1 MTGRSGLESRHKE
14 WRAQAKKMRRK
25 KIRQLKAQ
33 ERDSLLEEV
42 MSFHS
47 GRKQCARAGM
57 FVDKTSH
64 TQTEKRGTFERKMQ
78 ENSPRYQAWEQEQQV
93 LEEFEREEEERLNWE
108 RNVQWVRDEEVAQ
121 RQWRERQVK
130 LALAREEKTK
140 QELRI
145 REEWE
150 SEQNKLRVAEEIELK
165 KKEEKQRQQSSEKAA
180 AYLLDKEGDREN
192 KERSQGFYSHFG
204 IQNFLQDEYDTDIML
219 EYEDSETYQHFKEF
233 FDDVLLE
240 FERFGRVVQFKVC
253 RNFEPHLRGNVYV
266 EYASTQDAVAAFQKF
281 QGRWYGGR
289 QLNVEFTSVPSWRNA
304 ICGLFFKARCPKGK
318 GCNFLHVFRNP
329 NNAFAN
335 ADLDHG
341 SSWRKK
347 WNRSRSKSPSR
358 SPRARNK
365 NTPNNW
371 RWSESPEREST
382 PRNENSNRKSRR
394 SHRDNNSSSHRS
406 RLDSARKSAPKS
418 KHHSVSVLSDRSQRG
433 ESEGKREKKGSQ
445 DKDPNSHRKEKRRK
459 HSHSCTRVQDDCEFP
474 VHGLPGDGGVPEGW
488 VWDQVAQLQFQ
499 GLSNGKARGKGECCN
514 PIDIGQGHWNFSSFA
529 CCFQAASPKLR
540 KLDRLGWCSVGHPP
554 QAAAPG
560 GQQPGSPSPQATPAL
575 HYYLN
580 DFVSHL
586 HTQFLSATAQRIC

>member
-1 MTGRSGLESRHKE
+1 MMGRHKE

-33 ERDSLLEEV
+33 ERDSLLEE
-42 MSFHS
+42 
-47 GRKQCARAGM
+47 
-57 FVDKTSH
+57 
-64 TQTEKRGTFERKMQ
+64 ERKMQ

-108 RNVQWVRDEEVAQ
+108 RNVQWARDEEVAQ

-150 SEQNKLRVAEEIELK
+150 SEQNKLRMAEEIESK
-165 KKEEKQRQQSSEKAA
+165 KKEEKQRQQDE
-180 AYLLDKEGDREN
+180 LLKQIDDFINKGKDLPISLMVTNETNPNKPLCPFFSKTGACRFGDRCS
-192 KERSQGFYSHFG
+192 R
-204 IQNFLQDEYDTDIML
+204 
-219 EYEDSETYQHFKEF
+219 EF

-266 EYASTQDAVAAFQKF
+266 EYASTQDAVGAFQKF

-347 WNRSRSKSPSR
+347 WNRSRSRSPSR
-358 SPRARNK
+358 SPRARLVNLIAADIGYYRDISKFNIEKFNDAVTILSSTLSVWMVAAQLIDSSRAGKGRFQRCWRSIGIRKVELEEVNPHLRGGRVENHLGKTTPSSPDRDSNLDLLVLSSRAQQDKRISQLRHRGGNK

-406 RLDSARKSAPKS
+406 RLDSARKSSPKS
-418 KHHSVSVLSDRSQRG
+418 RHHSVSVLSNRSQRG
-433 ESEGKREKKGSQ
+433 ESEGKRKKKGNK

-459 HSHSCTRVQDDCEFP
+459 HSHSCTRSKE
-474 VHGLPGDGGVPEGW
+474 
-488 VWDQVAQLQFQ
+488 
-499 GLSNGKARGKGECCN
+499 S
-514 PIDIGQGHWNFSSFA
+514 
-529 CCFQAASPKLR
+529 
-540 KLDRLGWCSVGHPP
+540 
-554 QAAAPG
+554 
-560 GQQPGSPSPQATPAL
+560 
-575 HYYLN
+575 
-580 DFVSHL
+580 
-586 HTQFLSATAQRIC
+586 

>member
-1 MTGRSGLESRHKE
+1 MYSPDDGKLANWSPVHDLAIPVVAAVNCPFYHKNSRWSRVAWLVAQHKE
-14 WRAQAKKMRRK
+14 WRAQAKKIRRK

-33 ERDSLLEEV
+33 ERDSLLEE
-42 MSFHS
+42 
-47 GRKQCARAGM
+47 
-57 FVDKTSH
+57 
-64 TQTEKRGTFERKMQ
+64 ERKMH
-78 ENSPRYQAWEQEQQV
+78 RHQAWEQEQQV

-108 RNVQWVRDEEVAQ
+108 RNVQWARDEEVAQ
-121 RQWRERQVK
+121 RQWRERQAK
-130 LALAREEKTK
+130 LALAREENTK

-150 SEQNKLRVAEEIELK
+150 LEQNKLRVAEEIESK
-165 KKEEKQRQQSSEKAA
+165 KKEEKQRQQDE
-180 AYLLDKEGDREN
+180 LLKQIDDFINKGKDLPLSLTVTNETNPNKPLCPFFSKTGACRFGDRCSRN
-192 KERSQGFYSHFG
+192 HPRPGVSKVLLIPGFYSHFG

-358 SPRARNK
+358 SPRASLLTVHELANAGSRDVGGRLMRYNAHLQARNK

-382 PRNENSNRKSRR
+382 PRNENSNRKSR

-418 KHHSVSVLSDRSQRG
+418 RHHSVSVLSDRSQRG
-433 ESEGKREKKGSQ
+433 ESEGKRKKKGNK
-445 DKDPNSHRKEKRRK
+445 DKDPNIHRKEKTRK
-459 HSHSCTRVQDDCEFP
+459 HSHSCTRSKE
-474 VHGLPGDGGVPEGW
+474 
-488 VWDQVAQLQFQ
+488 
-499 GLSNGKARGKGECCN
+499 S
-514 PIDIGQGHWNFSSFA
+514 
-529 CCFQAASPKLR
+529 
-540 KLDRLGWCSVGHPP
+540 
-554 QAAAPG
+554 
-560 GQQPGSPSPQATPAL
+560 
-575 HYYLN
+575 
-580 DFVSHL
+580 
-586 HTQFLSATAQRIC
+586 

>member
-1 MTGRSGLESRHKE
+1 MIHKE

-25 KIRQLKAQ
+25 RIRQLKAQ
-33 ERDSLLEEV
+33 ERDSLLEE
-42 MSFHS
+42 
-47 GRKQCARAGM
+47 
-57 FVDKTSH
+57 
-64 TQTEKRGTFERKMQ
+64 ERKMQ
-78 ENSPRYQAWEQEQQV
+78 ENSPRYHAWEQEQQV

-108 RNVQWVRDEEVAQ
+108 RNVQWARDEEVAQ

-165 KKEEKQRQQSSEKAA
+165 KKEEKQRQQDE
-180 AYLLDKEGDREN
+180 LLKQIDDFINKGKDLPISLMVTNETNPNKPLCPFFSKTGACRFGDRCSRN
-192 KERSQGFYSHFG
+192 HPRPGVSKVLLIPGFYSHFG

-418 KHHSVSVLSDRSQRG
+418 KHHSESVLSDRSQRG
-433 ESEGKREKKGSQ
+433 ESEGKRGKKGNQ

-459 HSHSCTRVQDDCEFP
+459 HSHSSTRSKE
-474 VHGLPGDGGVPEGW
+474 
-488 VWDQVAQLQFQ
+488 
-499 GLSNGKARGKGECCN
+499 S
-514 PIDIGQGHWNFSSFA
+514 
-529 CCFQAASPKLR
+529 
-540 KLDRLGWCSVGHPP
+540 
-554 QAAAPG
+554 
-560 GQQPGSPSPQATPAL
+560 
-575 HYYLN
+575 
-580 DFVSHL
+580 
-586 HTQFLSATAQRIC
+586 